1 MYTLILDMRTI
12 IAEHHIYELVFPFP
26 PERVCKITTKGV
38 KNAMASE
45 IETEQMRSFQ
55 FGEEKTG

>member
-1 MYTLILDMRTI
+1 MRTI

-45 IETEQMRSFQ
+45 RETEQMRSFQ